1 MPTNFFNSL
10 IKHGANKLFDR
21 LTPTIGNFI
30 LGGADLAKHLIPEN
44 LINTSVN
51 YLIKK
56 TMKMPSSM
64 DYMIDAGLE
73 VAADL
78 IKDKVEDLFQMEKI
92 TDSPPQS
99 NAAFG
104 IGDMGSSPSEPNSL
118 DFAPAFIGDQ
128 PDLIEKQVLVMKS
141 KKKKAKKGKKAKTRK
156 VTTKPKKRTKSM
168 PAVPVMVEPVVKT
181 DRISQP
187 IVPAKEIK
195 NKNKNKN
202 RIYSVVI

>member
-128 PDLIEKQVLVMKS
+128 PDLIEKQVLV
-141 KKKKAKKGKKAKTRK
+141 KKKKGKKAKTRK
-156 VTTKPKKRTKSM
+156 VTTKQRKRTKSM
-168 PAVPVMVEPVVKT
+168 PPVPIMVEPVVKT

-187 IVPAKEIK
+187 VVPAKEIK